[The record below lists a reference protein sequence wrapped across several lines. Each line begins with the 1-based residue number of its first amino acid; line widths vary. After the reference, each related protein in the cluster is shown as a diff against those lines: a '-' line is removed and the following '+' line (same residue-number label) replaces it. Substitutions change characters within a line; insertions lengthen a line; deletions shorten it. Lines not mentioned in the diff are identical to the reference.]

1 LKRTTLIAQM
11 KRLGIHA
18 ASVSA
23 PTIDTVKSL

>member
-11 KRLGIHA
+11 KRVGVKA
-18 ASVSA
+18 ASVTA